1 MSDSA
6 LIEGLNDAQ
15 RRAVTSEAAPLCVLA
30 GAGSGK
36 TRVLTRRV
44 AWRIDQDTADARHVL
59 ALTFTRKAAGELRS
73 RLRALG
79 VRHQVA
85 AGTFH
90 GIAYG
95 QLRQRWADLGMRPP
109 TLLDRKVRLLA
120 RLVPRRDE
128 GRSPS
133 LADLAGEIE
142 WAKARMVSPAR
153 YPEAV
158 VAAGRRPPLSAHE
171 MAAVYRRYEDEKR
184 RHGLVDFDDLLA
196 ACINDLEHDAGF
208 AAAQQWRF
216 RHLFVDEFQDVN
228 PAQFRLL
235 QGWMGDRLDL
245 CVVGD
250 PNQAIYSWNGADPS
264 LLGGFSDRYPT
275 AGVVR
280 LDRNYRSSPQV
291 LTVAAAVL
299 AQGRTADT
307 DLLRATQADGPLP
320 TVTASDSDV
329 SEARTIASR
338 LRRTRRPGMPWAH
351 LAILTRTNAQL
362 VLLEEALRAA
372 RIPYRVSGGEA
383 FLDRPEVREALGEL
397 RRGPVGMPFAARL
410 ADLEARVAEAAP
422 RGRPGQEASGA
433 PAAEAAPGG
442 RPEETAA
449 PGGRPDEEDRRSHLE
464 ALLRLG
470 REYEAVDPSA
480 SAEGFSAWLAAT
492 VRSEGAEDGADAVE
506 LTTFHRAKG
515 LEWPVVFLAGLE
527 RGLVPI
533 GHATTAAAEA
543 EERRL
548 LYVALTRAERE
559 LHCSWAERRTF
570 GSRTVTRTRSP
581 YLEAVDLAR
590 RALARAVDGLDPVR
604 LITAERS
611 RLERQRATGERRSR
625 SRSPA
630 AAMAEAA
637 DPAMIAALRDWRA
650 STARMSGVPAY
661 VICHDTTLAAVA
673 SALPS
678 SRDELLALPG
688 VGPVKA
694 ARYGDALLDLVSQHR
709 RSA

>member
-1 MSDSA
+1 MDDTA
-6 LIEGLNDAQ
+6 LLEDLNDAQ
-15 RRAVTSEAAPLCVLA
+15 RRAVTSDSAPLCVLA

-36 TRVLTRRV
+36 TRVLTRRI
-44 AWRIDQDTADARHVL
+44 AWRIEQDTADARHIL

-79 VRHQVA
+79 VRQQVT

-95 QLRQRWADLGMRPP
+95 QLRQRWADLGARPP
-109 TLLDRKVRLLA
+109 ALLDRKVRLLA
-120 RLVPRRDE
+120 RLMARRDS
-128 GRSPS
+128 GRGANGTARSGPS

-142 WAKARMVSPAR
+142 WAKARMVTPDG
-153 YPEAV
+153 YPGALI
-158 VAAGRRPPLSAHE
+158 AAGRQPPLPAHE
-171 MAAVYRRYEDEKR
+171 MAAIYSRYEQEKAR
-184 RHGLVDFDDLLA
+184 QRLVDFDDLLV
-196 ACINDLEHDAGF
+196 ACVNDLEQDQGF
-208 AAAQQWRF
+208 AAAQRWRF

-264 LLGGFSDRYPT
+264 LLGRFSDRYPS

-280 LDRNYRSSPQV
+280 LDHNYRSSPQV

-299 AQGRTADT
+299 AQGRSAPT

-320 TVTASDSDV
+320 TVTAAGTDV

-338 LRRTRRPGMPWAH
+338 LRRARRPGMPWAH
-351 LAILTRTNAQL
+351 LAVLTRTNAQL
-362 VLLEEALRAA
+362 VLLEEALRSV

-383 FLDRPEVREALGEL
+383 FLDRPEVRDALHDL
-397 RRGPVGMPFAARL
+397 RRAPAGVPFGAHL
-410 ADLEARVAEAAP
+410 ADLETRVTDLDRAAAQEAAA
-422 RGRPGQEASGA
+422 G
-433 PAAEAAPGG
+433 PAGG
-442 RPEETAA
+442 REVA
-449 PGGRPDEEDRRSHLE
+449 DRQSHLE
-464 ALLRLG
+464 GLVRLG
-470 REYEAVDPSA
+470 REYEAVDGTA
-480 SAEGFSAWLAAT
+480 SADGFSAWLAAT
-492 VRSEGAEDGADAVE
+492 VRSEGADAQADAVE

-533 GHATTAAAEA
+533 GHATTPEAEA

-570 GSRTVTRTRSP
+570 GSRTVSRTRSP

-590 RALARAVDGLDPVR
+590 RALAEAPEGMDPLQ
-604 LITAERS
+604 LIEAERS
-611 RLERQRATGERRSR
+611 RLGRQQASGGRRPR
-625 SRSPA
+625 PRSPG
-630 AAMAEAA
+630 AAMVEAA
-637 DPAMIAALRDWRA
+637 DPAVIAALRAWRSSA
-650 STARMSGVPAY
+650 ARLSGVPAY

-673 SALPS
+673 SALPAS
-678 SRDELLALPG
+678 HDELLALPG
-688 VGPVKA
+688 LGPVKA
-694 ARYGDALLDLVSQHR
+694 ARYGEALLDLVSQHR

>member
-1 MSDSA
+1 MSDTA
-6 LIEGLNDAQ
+6 LLEGLNDAQ
-15 RRAVTSEAAPLCVLA
+15 RHAVTAEAAPLCVLA

-44 AWRIDQDTADARHVL
+44 AWRVEQGTADARHVL

-79 VRHQVA
+79 VRHQVT

-95 QLRQRWADLGMRPP
+95 QLRQRWADLCMRPP

-142 WAKARMVSPAR
+142 WAKARMLTPER
-153 YPEAV
+153 YAEATI
-158 VAAGRRPPLSAHE
+158 AAGRRPPVPAHE

-184 RHGLVDFDDLLA
+184 RHGLVDFDDLLV
-196 ACINDLEHDAGF
+196 ACINDLEHDPGF
-208 AAAQQWRF
+208 AAAQRWRF
-216 RHLFVDEFQDVN
+216 RHVFVDEFQDVN

-235 QGWMGDRLDL
+235 QGWMGDRIDL

-264 LLGGFSDRYPT
+264 LLGGFSQRYPT

-299 AQGRTADT
+299 AQGRAADA
-307 DLLRATQADGPLP
+307 DLLRATRADGPMP

-351 LAILTRTNAQL
+351 LAVLTRTNAQL

-372 RIPYRVSGGEA
+372 RIPFRVSGGGA
-383 FLDRPEVREALGEL
+383 FLDRPEVKDALDEL

-410 ADLEARVAEAAP
+410 ADLEARVVEAGP
-422 RGRPGQEASGA
+422 GGRPEGEASGA
-433 PAAEAAPGG
+433 PAAEAG
-442 RPEETAA
+442 
-449 PGGRPDEEDRRSHLE
+449 PGGRPDDEDRRSHLE
-464 ALLRLG
+464 GLVRLG
-470 REYEAVDPSA
+470 RDYEAVDPSA

-492 VRSEGAEDGADAVE
+492 VRSEGAEDTADAVE
-506 LTTFHRAKG
+506 LSTFHRAKG

-533 GHATTAAAEA
+533 GHATTPAAEA

-590 RALARAVDGLDPVR
+590 RALTRAADGSDPLR
-604 LITAERS
+604 LIKAERS
-611 RLERQRATGERRSR
+611 RLDRQPASAGRRSR
-625 SRSPA
+625 PRSPA

-650 STARMSGVPAY
+650 SAARMSGVPAY

-688 VGPVKA
+688 LGPVKA

>member
-1 MSDSA
+1 MGDTA
-6 LIEGLNDAQ
+6 LLEDLNDAQ
-15 RRAVTSEAAPLCVLA
+15 RRAVTSDAAPLCVLA

-36 TRVLTRRV
+36 TRVLTRRI
-44 AWRIDQDTADARHVL
+44 AWRIEQDTADARHIL

-79 VRHQVA
+79 VRQQVT

-95 QLRQRWADLGMRPP
+95 QLRQRWADLGARPP
-109 TLLDRKVRLLA
+109 ALLDRKVRLLA
-120 RLVPRRDE
+120 RLVARSDS
-128 GRSPS
+128 GRSANGPGRSGPS

-142 WAKARMVSPAR
+142 WAKARMVPPDG
-153 YPEAV
+153 YPGAL
-158 VAAGRRPPLSAHE
+158 VAAGRRPPLPAQE
-171 MAAVYRRYEDEKR
+171 MAAIYSRYEQEKAR
-184 RHGLVDFDDLLA
+184 QGLVDFDDLLV
-196 ACINDLEHDAGF
+196 ACVNDLEQDQGF
-208 AAAQQWRF
+208 AAAQRWRF
-216 RHLFVDEFQDVN
+216 RHVFVDEFQDVN

-264 LLGGFSDRYPT
+264 LLGRFSHRYPT

-280 LDRNYRSSPQV
+280 LDHNYRSSPQV
-291 LTVAAAVL
+291 LTVAAALL
-299 AQGRTADT
+299 AQGRSAPT
-307 DLLRATQADGPLP
+307 DLLRATQADGPVP
-320 TVTASDSDV
+320 TVTAAGTDV

-338 LRRTRRPGMPWAH
+338 LRRAHRPGMPWTH
-351 LAILTRTNAQL
+351 LAVLTRTNAQL
-362 VLLEEALRAA
+362 VLLEEALRSA

-383 FLDRPEVREALGEL
+383 FLDRPEVKDALRDL
-397 RRGPVGMPFAARL
+397 RRAPARVPFGAQL
-410 ADLEARVAEAAP
+410 ADLEARVTDLDGAAEQEAAA
-422 RGRPGQEASGA
+422 G
-433 PAAEAAPGG
+433 PAGG
-442 RPEETAA
+442 HEVA
-449 PGGRPDEEDRRSHLE
+449 DRRSHLE
-464 ALLRLG
+464 GLVRLG
-470 REYEAVDPSA
+470 REYEAVDGTA

-492 VRSEGAEDGADAVE
+492 VRSEGANAQADAVE

-533 GHATTAAAEA
+533 GHATTPEAEA

-570 GSRTVTRTRSP
+570 GSRTVARTRSP

-590 RALARAVDGLDPVR
+590 RALAQAPEGVDPLR
-604 LITAERS
+604 LIQAERS
-611 RLERQRATGERRSR
+611 RLGREQASGGRRQRP
-625 SRSPA
+625 RSPG
-630 AAMAEAA
+630 AAMVEAA
-637 DPAMIAALRDWRA
+637 DPAMIAALRAWRSSA
-650 STARMSGVPAY
+650 ARLSGVPAY

-673 SALPS
+673 SALPAS
-678 SRDELLALPG
+678 HDELLALPG
-688 VGPVKA
+688 LGPVKA
-694 ARYGDALLDLVSQHR
+694 ARYGEALLDLVSQHR
-709 RSA
+709 QSA